1 MATRANL
8 IETYNSNPTL
18 QSRYTLQQY
27 LDLFGFGA
35 TTTPT
40 PTTTTTTPTPTPAT
54 PGIPNII
61 NQNLGGGGG
70 DGGPQGIAT
79 PSQTYTR
86 NICSNFKLCRIY
98 FRSKGTPSLHKNILK
113 EKIP

>member
-35 TTTPT
+35 TTTTT
-40 PTTTTTTPTPTPAT
+40 PTTTTTTPTQTPAT

-61 NQNLGGGGG
+61 NQNLNQGGGGWTMV
-70 DGGPQGIAT
+70 DHRVLQHQALLYKKQMT
-79 PSQTYTR
+79 P
-86 NICSNFKLCRIY
+86 L
-98 FRSKGTPSLHKNILK
+98 KN
-113 EKIP
+113 

>member
-40 PTTTTTTPTPTPAT
+40 PTPTPTPHQH
-54 PGIPNII
+54 
-61 NQNLGGGGG
+61 QNNLVF
-70 DGGPQGIAT
+70 Q
-79 PSQTYTR
+79 
-86 NICSNFKLCRIY
+86 
-98 FRSKGTPSLHKNILK
+98 IL
-113 EKIP
+113 